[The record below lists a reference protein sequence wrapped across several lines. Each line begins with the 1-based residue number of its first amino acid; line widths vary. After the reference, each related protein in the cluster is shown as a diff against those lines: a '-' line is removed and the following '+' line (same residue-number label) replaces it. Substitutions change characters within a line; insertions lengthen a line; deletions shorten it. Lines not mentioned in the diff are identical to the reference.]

1 MNLIS
6 STLSNYGTNTGSTF
20 KYWGADDQL
29 QTAAPTIK
37 KFGSAVMFGL
47 ALSATT
53 MDVPNYIRPQG
64 AQRSTFYRTHNFG
77 LSSFVNNNA
86 AGIYAEQMDVLPL
99 SKSILESLIAAGVN
113 TSRAASIITTAQSSL
128 SAMGYPVLK
137 IEAKNMNDPEED
149 ATYVTINLI
158 VSASFEKTLELD
170 SELARIIIKNF
181 ANIPSAFSIAVKEV
195 A

>member
-6 STLSNYGTNTGSTF
+6 SALDNYGTNTGSTL

-37 KFGSAVMFGL
+37 KLGSAAMFGL

-53 MDVPNYIRPQG
+53 MDVPSYIRPQG
-64 AQRSTFYRTHNFG
+64 AQRSTFYRTHDFG
-77 LSSFVNNNA
+77 LSRLANNA
-86 AGIYAEQMDVLPL
+86 ADTYAERLDVPPL
-99 SKSILESLIAAGVN
+99 SKSVLASLIAAGVD
-113 TSRAASIITTAQSSL
+113 TSRAASIILVAQSGL

-137 IEAKNMNDPEED
+137 IEAKNLNDPEED
-149 ATYVTINLI
+149 STYVIINLL
-158 VSASFEKTLELD
+158 VSASFEKALELD
-170 SELARIIIKNF
+170 SSLARTIVKNIE
-181 ANIPSAFSIAVKEV
+181 NIPSAFSIAVKEV